1 MGLKRTQMIAVFM
14 YLPSSVVFAITLFVC
29 CRLHSHPQCIHC
41 VFFLL
46 RPKFCNGFTGW
57 KILKRAK
64 EASNSERLVSLG
76 WELVQC
82 ARHHTEVVHICAVNC
97 DCKLGSR
104 IVIWF
109 RKLTFLMQF
118 CVTFKV
124 LWSFILNLIN
134 RYHFFSKY
142 CEDDF
147 LFFVPTCDIL
157 ALITGKHAVFFAWM

>member
-1 MGLKRTQMIAVFM
+1 MAAVFM

-76 WELVQC
+76 WELGNVQDI
-82 ARHHTEVVHICAVNC
+82 TL
-97 DCKLGSR
+97 KLSIFVQL
-104 IVIWF
+104 IVIASWVQE
-109 RKLTFLMQF
+109 L
-118 CVTFKV
+118 
-124 LWSFILNLIN
+124 
-134 RYHFFSKY
+134 
-142 CEDDF
+142 
-147 LFFVPTCDIL
+147 
-157 ALITGKHAVFFAWM
+157 